1 MCDPFQT
8 LCVCVCVQFL
18 GCVGLVNRV
27 DIDEKMG
34 FVTFYVRNARFHVI
48 MAALK
53 KVRMYLLCAC
63 VRTCMSSKANA
74 VSLC

>member
-1 MCDPFQT
+1 M
-8 LCVCVCVQFL
+8 CVCVCVQFL

-48 MAALK
+48 IAALK
-53 KVRMYLLCAC
+53 KVSVLFIVRLCSYMY
-63 VRTCMSSKANA
+63 VQQS
-74 VSLC
+74 